1 MMEEK
6 VLFQSPANEETVLEK
21 RERMERF
28 GWILRDSSYDS
39 DRNVTRFLYT
49 RDLSLP
55 ENQWK
60 KDSEEDAEDALLA
73 QKFAEN
79 NIAYCEYRKNE
90 TKKPRSHTAI
100 IVIMIAFA
108 VLCAVLA
115 CLFRY
120 ADILAYGKFETV
132 EELEHFK
139 QTFVYDF
146 PDGKT
151 LFGKTS
157 CTYSELVN
165 FLTLALGG
173 IAAIFLAVIVI
184 MRRSTRKSKLIQE
197 SEYRYLE
204 ERQEY
209 FEDLAFKMED
219 LYDELND
226 LAELS
231 KE

>member
-1 MMEEK
+1 ME
-6 VLFQSPANEETVLEK
+6 
-21 RERMERF
+21 
-28 GWILRDSSYDS
+28 
-39 DRNVTRFLYT
+39 
-49 RDLSLP
+49 
-55 ENQWK
+55 
-60 KDSEEDAEDALLA
+60 KDSEENAEDALLA

-100 IVIMIAFA
+100 IVIMIAFT
-108 VLCAVLA
+108 VLCAALA
-115 CLFRY
+115 YLFH
-120 ADILAYGKFETV
+120 ADILVYGKFETA

-157 CTYSELVN
+157 FTYSELVN

-184 MRRSTRKSKLIQE
+184 MRRSARKSKLIQK

-204 ERQEY
+204 ERLEY
-209 FEDLAFKMED
+209 FENLAFEMEN
-219 LYDELND
+219 LYDELNY

-231 KE
+231 EE

>member
-1 MMEEK
+1 MIEEK

-28 GWILRDSSYDS
+28 GWILQDSSYDR

-55 ENQWK
+55 ENQRK

-100 IVIMIAFA
+100 IVIMIAFT

-115 CLFRY
+115 YLFH
-120 ADILAYGKFETV
+120 ADILVYGKFETA

-157 CTYSELVN
+157 FTYSELVN

-184 MRRSTRKSKLIQE
+184 MRRSTRKNKLIQK

-204 ERQEY
+204 KRLEY
-209 FEDLAFKMED
+209 FENLAFEMED

-231 KE
+231 EE

>member
-1 MMEEK
+1 MIEEK
-6 VLFQSPANEETVLEK
+6 VLFQSPANKETVLEK

-28 GWILRDSSYDS
+28 GWILQDSSYDR

-73 QKFAEN
+73 QKFAKN

-100 IVIMIAFA
+100 IVIMIVFT

-115 CLFRY
+115 YLFH
-120 ADILAYGKFETV
+120 ADILVYGKFETA

-157 CTYSELVN
+157 FTYSELVN

-184 MRRSTRKSKLIQE
+184 MRRSTRKNKLIQK

-204 ERQEY
+204 KRLEY
-209 FEDLAFKMED
+209 FENLAFEMED

-231 KE
+231 EE

>member
-1 MMEEK
+1 MIEEK

-28 GWILRDSSYDS
+28 GWILQDSSYDS

-49 RDLSLP
+49 RDLSLSK
-55 ENQWK
+55 NQLK
-60 KDSEEDAEDALLA
+60 KDSEEDIDDALLA

-79 NIAYCEYRKNE
+79 NIAYCEYRKKE
-90 TKKPRSHTAI
+90 TKKPRSHMAI
-100 IVIMIAFA
+100 IVIMLVFII
-108 VLCAVLA
+108 LCAVLVY
-115 CLFRY
+115 LFRY
-120 ADILAYGKFETV
+120 ADILVYGKFETA

-139 QTFVYDF
+139 QTFVYNF

-157 CTYSELVN
+157 FTYSELVD
-165 FLTLALGG
+165 FLTLVLGG

-184 MRRSTRKSKLIQE
+184 MRRSTRKKKLIQE

-209 FEDLAFKMED
+209 FKDLAFKMED
-219 LYDELND
+219 LYDELNN
-226 LAELS
+226 LAELL
-231 KE
+231 EE

>member
-1 MMEEK
+1 MIEEK

-28 GWILRDSSYDS
+28 GWILQDSSYDR

-100 IVIMIAFA
+100 IVIMIAFT

-115 CLFRY
+115 YLFH
-120 ADILAYGKFETV
+120 ADILVYGKFETA

-139 QTFVYDF
+139 QTFVYNF

-157 CTYSELVN
+157 FTYSELVN

-184 MRRSTRKSKLIQE
+184 MRRSTRKSKLIQK

-204 ERQEY
+204 KRLEY
-209 FEDLAFKMED
+209 FENLAFEMED

-231 KE
+231 EE

>member
-1 MMEEK
+1 MIEEK

-28 GWILRDSSYDS
+28 GWILQDSSYDR

-55 ENQWK
+55 KNQWK

-100 IVIMIAFA
+100 IVIMIAFT

-115 CLFRY
+115 YLFH
-120 ADILAYGKFETV
+120 ADILVYGKFETA

-157 CTYSELVN
+157 FTYSELVN

-184 MRRSTRKSKLIQE
+184 MRRSTRKNKLIQK

-204 ERQEY
+204 KRLEY
-209 FEDLAFKMED
+209 FENLAFEMED

-226 LAELS
+226 EDD
-231 KE
+231 

>member
-1 MMEEK
+1 MIEEK

-28 GWILRDSSYDS
+28 GWILQDSSYDR

-100 IVIMIAFA
+100 IVIMIAFT

-115 CLFRY
+115 YLFH
-120 ADILAYGKFETV
+120 ADILVYGKFETA

-157 CTYSELVN
+157 FTYSELVN

-184 MRRSTRKSKLIQE
+184 MRRSTRKNKLIQK

-204 ERQEY
+204 KRLEY
-209 FEDLAFKMED
+209 FENLAFEMED

-231 KE
+231 EE

>member
-1 MMEEK
+1 MIEEK
-6 VLFQSPANEETVLEK
+6 VLFQSPANEATVLEK

-28 GWILRDSSYDS
+28 GWILQDSSYDS

-60 KDSEEDAEDALLA
+60 KESEEDAEDARLA

-100 IVIMIAFA
+100 IVLMIAFI
-108 VLCAVLA
+108 VLCAGLA

-120 ADILAYGKFETV
+120 TDILVYGKFETA

-157 CTYSELVN
+157 FTYSELVN

-184 MRRSTRKSKLIQE
+184 MRRSTRKNKLIQE

-231 KE
+231 K

>member
-1 MMEEK
+1 MIEEK

-28 GWILRDSSYDS
+28 GWVLRDSSYDS
-39 DRNVTRFLYT
+39 DRNVTRLLYT

-73 QKFAEN
+73 KRFAEN

-100 IVIMIAFA
+100 IVIMIAFT

-120 ADILAYGKFETV
+120 ADILAYGKFETA

-157 CTYSELVN
+157 FTYSEVVN

-184 MRRSTRKSKLIQE
+184 MRRSTRKNKLIQK

-204 ERQEY
+204 ERLEY
-209 FEDLAFKMED
+209 FENLAFEMED

-226 LAELS
+226 EDD
-231 KE
+231 

>member
-1 MMEEK
+1 MIEEK
-6 VLFQSPANEETVLEK
+6 VLFQSPANAETVLKK

-28 GWILRDSSYDS
+28 GWILQDSSYDR

-60 KDSEEDAEDALLA
+60 KESEEDAEDALLA

-100 IVIMIAFA
+100 IVIMIAFT

-115 CLFRY
+115 YLFH
-120 ADILAYGKFETV
+120 ADILVYGKFETA

-157 CTYSELVN
+157 FTYSELVN

-184 MRRSTRKSKLIQE
+184 MRRSARKSKLIQK

-204 ERQEY
+204 ERLEY
-209 FEDLAFKMED
+209 FENFAFEMEN
-219 LYDELND
+219 LYDELNY

-231 KE
+231 EE

>member
-1 MMEEK
+1 MIEEK

-28 GWILRDSSYDS
+28 GWILKDSSYDR

-60 KDSEEDAEDALLA
+60 KDSEENAEDALLA

-100 IVIMIAFA
+100 IVIMIAFT

-120 ADILAYGKFETV
+120 ADILAYGKFETA

-157 CTYSELVN
+157 FTYSEGVN

-204 ERQEY
+204 ERMEY
-209 FEDLAFKMED
+209 FEDLAFEMED
-219 LYDELND
+219 LYDELNE

-231 KE
+231 EE

>member
-1 MMEEK
+1 MIEEK

-28 GWILRDSSYDS
+28 GWILRDSSYDR

-55 ENQWK
+55 ENQWE
-60 KDSEEDAEDALLA
+60 KDSEEDLEDALLA

-79 NIAYCEYRKNE
+79 NIAYCEYRKKE
-90 TKKPRSHTAI
+90 TKKPRSHTGI
-100 IVIMIAFA
+100 IVIMIIFTL
-108 VLCAVLA
+108 LCAALA
-115 CLFRY
+115 YLFRT
-120 ADILAYGKFETV
+120 DILVYGKFETA

-157 CTYSELVN
+157 FTYSELVN

-184 MRRSTRKSKLIQE
+184 MRRSTRKNKLIRK

-204 ERQEY
+204 ERLEY
-209 FEDLAFKMED
+209 FENLAFEMED
-219 LYDELND
+219 LYDKLN
-226 LAELS
+226 ELS
-231 KE
+231 ELYEE

>member
-1 MMEEK
+1 MIEEK

-28 GWILRDSSYDS
+28 GWILQDSSYDR

-100 IVIMIAFA
+100 IVIMIAFT

-115 CLFRY
+115 YLFH
-120 ADILAYGKFETV
+120 ADILVYGKFETA

-157 CTYSELVN
+157 FTYSELVN

-184 MRRSTRKSKLIQE
+184 MRRSTRKSKLIQK

-204 ERQEY
+204 KRLEY
-209 FEDLAFKMED
+209 FENLAFEMED

-231 KE
+231 EE

>member
-1 MMEEK
+1 MIEEK

-28 GWILRDSSYDS
+28 GWVLRDSSYDS
-39 DRNVTRFLYT
+39 DRNVTRLLYT

-100 IVIMIAFA
+100 IVIMIAFT

-120 ADILAYGKFETV
+120 ADILAYGKFETA
-132 EELEHFK
+132 EELEYFK

-157 CTYSELVN
+157 FTYSEVVN

-204 ERQEY
+204 ERMEY
-209 FEDLAFKMED
+209 FEDLAFEMED
-219 LYDELND
+219 LYDELNE

-231 KE
+231 EE